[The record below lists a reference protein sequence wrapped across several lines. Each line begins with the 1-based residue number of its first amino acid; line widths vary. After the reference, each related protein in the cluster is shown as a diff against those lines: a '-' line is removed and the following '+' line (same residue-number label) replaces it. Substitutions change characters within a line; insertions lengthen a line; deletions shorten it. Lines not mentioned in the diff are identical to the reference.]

1 MRLSLPDDGT
11 YAVAQSY
18 LTGFGCW
25 CSPSFSGPAQNHGAW
40 GPDGG
45 PTVCMSCYVEAKE

>member
-18 LTGFGCW
+18 LTGFDCW